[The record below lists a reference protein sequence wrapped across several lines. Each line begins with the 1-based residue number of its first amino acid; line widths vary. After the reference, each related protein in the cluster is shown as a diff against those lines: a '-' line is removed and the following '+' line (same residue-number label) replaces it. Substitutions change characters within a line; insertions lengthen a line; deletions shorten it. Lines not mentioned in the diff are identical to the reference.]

1 MKDDDKLLICL
12 NFTYIMASP
21 TIRIKEGKIR
31 LSVLIYEGDFC
42 CRLYLTGSNRRVYL
56 KCSLNLLIYEFMN
69 KPPEKIQLRGSD
81 MSLVKI
87 KRFSQVTLPPDVRKK
102 FNLNEGDYLEAEA
115 VEDGI
120 LLKPVAVVERKR
132 AWNRLFDVLDTV
144 EERKPKRRKN
154 AQQEE
159 EEITEMVKDFRKQ
172 SHG

>member
-1 MKDDDKLLICL
+1 MTNI
-12 NFTYIMASP
+12 A
-21 TIRIKEGKIR
+21 
-31 LSVLIYEGDFC
+31 
-42 CRLYLTGSNRRVYL
+42 
-56 KCSLNLLIYEFMN
+56 
-69 KPPEKIQLRGSD
+69 KIQPRGAN

-115 VEDGI
+115 VEEGI

-132 AWNRLFDVLDTV
+132 ASNRLFDILDTV

-154 AQQEE
+154 LQQEE
-159 EEITEMVKDFRKQ
+159 EEIAGIVKDFRKQ